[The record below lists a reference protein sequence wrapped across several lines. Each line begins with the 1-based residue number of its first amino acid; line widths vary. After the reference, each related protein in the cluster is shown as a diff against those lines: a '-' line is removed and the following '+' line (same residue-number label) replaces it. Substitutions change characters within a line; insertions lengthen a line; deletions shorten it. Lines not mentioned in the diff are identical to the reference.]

1 MNVRDAMTSD
11 VAVVTGDTPLKDV
24 ARLLIER
31 RISGVPVVDEHGTL
45 RGVVSEADFVT
56 KEAGTER
63 GARSWLRWLVGGEAE
78 HHRTVLEAR
87 TAGEAMT
94 APAITIEADRPL
106 SEAAQR
112 MDQHR
117 INRLPVV
124 EAGKLVGIVTRADV
138 VRAYART
145 DEDLRAMASAAL
157 RAVDGVRVD
166 DVHDGVVVLSGTAPS
181 EGVAIAVRQLIHHID
196 GVVAVD
202 DRQLTW
208 LPAREDDLV
217 TQSAKDTL
225 SDRVIDRSPGSI

>member
-31 RISGVPVVDEHGTL
+31 RISGVPVVDEQGTL

-63 GARSWLRWLVGGEAE
+63 GARSWLRWLVGSEAE

-94 APAITIEADRPL
+94 APAITIGPDRPL

-124 EAGKLVGIVTRADV
+124 EGGKLVGIVSRADV

-145 DEDLRAMASAAL
+145 DDDLQALATAAV

-166 DVHDGVVVLSGTAPS
+166 AVRDGVVVLSGTAPS
-181 EGVAIAVRQLIHHID
+181 QAVAVAVRQVIHHID

-202 DRQLTW
+202 DRHVTW
-208 LPAREDDLV
+208 LQGRDEDLV
-217 TQSAKDTL
+217 AQSARDTL
-225 SDRVIDRSPGSI
+225 TDPMADRSR